1 MNLSVILFFIGLW
14 MYARYWRKMCG
25 KAFCQY
31 AAACCGREE
40 REKLMRYA
48 IIAGNRHATLLYA
61 LTYPERFDKARPLR
75 LFEFRGIRCVF
86 AGYYF
91 PQRYENWLCDDQS
104 EFVQKVYDFKEG
116 RDPCRN
122 CFSQAFRVLSVTGDV
137 TAMFMPCSTS
147 RRYHRRF
154 SGIAAF
160 LESGGYARSGLD
172 LICITED
179 RESKHTS
186 GRRSGVD
193 TAESFA
199 ETVKIYEQAKRY
211 YDQLKAV
218 NNLIQD
224 ARKVR
229 DIILMVGD
237 VSDIYVTNFGKMM
250 NDGNFSPRELDA
262 IAFGYARLLE
272 ESNGVLQDL
281 RQVINVSTLS
291 MTDKDRMDVVD
302 RCYYEM
308 RRYRNLVSYYTNK
321 NIAVSYLR
329 ARKKND
335 LDRVMRLYGD
345 ETSKYW

>member
-1 MNLSVILFFIGLW
+1 MKAKSLLIGTVLALCGTGANAQWVVTDPGNLAQS
-14 MYARYWRKMCG
+14 
-25 KAFCQY
+25 
-31 AAACCGREE
+31 
-40 REKLMRYA
+40 
-48 IIAGNRHATLLYA
+48 IINMS
-61 LTYPERFDKARPLR
+61 D
-75 LFEFRGIRCVF
+75 
-86 AGYYF
+86 
-91 PQRYENWLCDDQS
+91 N
-104 EFVQKVYDFKEG
+104 
-116 RDPCRN
+116 
-122 CFSQAFRVLSVTGDV
+122 
-137 TAMFMPCSTS
+137 
-147 RRYHRRF
+147 
-154 SGIAAF
+154 IA
-160 LESGGYARSGLD
+160 
-172 LICITED
+172 
-179 RESKHTS
+179 HTS
-186 GRRSGVD
+186 KTAVN

-262 IAFGYARLLE
+262 IAFGYTRLLE

-335 LDRVMRLYGD
+335 LDRVMRLYGN